1 MSCFLTFNVFDWLGR
16 SLTAIT
22 MWVSEGGSPS
32 PCEVGEPRQTPRE
45 VSREDTFPGREPRKY
60 GGKGTV
66 LLFTYLFIFI
76 YFY

>member
-22 MWVSEGGSPS
+22 MWVSEGRSPG
-32 PCEVGEPRQTPRE
+32 PCEVGESRQTPRE
-45 VSREDTFPGREPRKY
+45 GTEKVWW
-60 GGKGTV
+60 KGDRA
-66 LLFTYLFIFI
+66 FIYLFIFI